1 MKAMILGDS
10 GKEHAL
16 ATALARDPSVE
27 KIYVLPGNSALALNA
42 KVQLLSIDA
51 SDARSIIHQAQDL
64 KVDLVILGHPTSMA
78 AGIGDVLRG
87 ADLVVLGPSQAAAQL
102 GRDALFTTQF
112 LQQQSILD
120 LTMPGIRQTTCYTV
134 TALCDASSFKV
145 MGITGDYQFVRW
157 RERDAFLAFDRDD
170 FTDAPPMSVI
180 KDLIQDRILR
190 GFRQKG
196 IIFNGMLSLKL
207 QAWQDQWGVR
217 QIQTWPQA
225 RELQLA
231 LPRISAAFGQY
242 FAAAATNLL
251 APLDD
256 FTVTEKVSA
265 HLAVVVDQNILAKL
279 YQRYHQLEAEGIY
292 LAFSGHKPEPAEHR
306 SAGRMIDLVALGPSS
321 EAAQQKLH
329 QLFNEFYLESAT
341 DASSLS

>member
-27 KIYVLPGNSALALNA
+27 NIYVLPGNAALALNA

-64 KVDLVILGHPTSMA
+64 KVDLIILGHPAAMA

-87 ADLVVLGPSQAAAQL
+87 AGLIVLGPSQAAAQI

-112 LQQQSILD
+112 LQQQGILD
-120 LTMPGIRQTTCYTV
+120 LTMPGIRQTTCF
-134 TALCDASSFKV
+134 TATTLCDASSFKLL
-145 MGITGDYQFVRW
+145 GITGDYQFVRW
-157 RERDAFLAFDRDD
+157 RERDAFLAYNRDD
-170 FTDAPPMSVI
+170 FADAPPLSVLQ
-180 KDLIQDRILR
+180 DLVQDRILR
-190 GFRQKG
+190 GLRQRG

-207 QAWQDQWGVR
+207 QAWQGQWGVR

-231 LPRISAAFGQY
+231 LPRLAGAFGQY

-251 APLDD
+251 APLPD
-256 FTVTEKVSA
+256 FTVTAPVSA
-265 HLAVVVDQNILAKL
+265 HLAVVVDQNVLAKL
-279 YQRYHQLEAEGIY
+279 YQRYHQLEKEGIY
-292 LAFSGHKPEPAEHR
+292 LAFSGHKPDLGEPR
-306 SAGRMIDLVALGPSS
+306 PAGRMIDLVALGPNS
-321 EAAQQKLH
+321 EVAQQKLH
-329 QLFNEFYLESAT
+329 QLFNEFYLESVAN
-341 DASSLS
+341 ASSLS